1 MRIKQIFNYCIY
13 TRVIRYE
20 QPFIKEEKAVLLM
33 SQFMR
38 ALAVNTCDLIMLV
51 TGRRAMHVLIMRL
64 IIFENVMRL

>member
-1 MRIKQIFNYCIY
+1 MDQFNIITAFTHSCLESFSAYKANYCIY

-38 ALAVNTCDLIMLV
+38 ALAVNLRGI
-51 TGRRAMHVLIMRL
+51 
-64 IIFENVMRL
+64 